1 MSAHIGR
8 NDPCPCGSGRK
19 YKQCCLVATEAAS
32 LRWHQLREAEGRLI
46 PELLRVGL
54 DAWGKKGFFE
64 AQRRFYAGHDVP
76 DDPAVDPE
84 FEGLFLTWFGLQFT
98 PAGRRRAGL
107 PSAAAQLLEAAPDL
121 SDIERRFLAEGATR
135 PVSFH
140 HITAVDP
147 GRSIDLTD
155 LLTGETCRVLER
167 TASQTVRRGGVL
179 FARTLT
185 LDGTSIMIGCGT
197 IVLPPD
203 HRPNLHALRE
213 RLAKGPGAL
222 TTMQVLAIDDEL
234 RRVYLDMADRV
245 RHPPMP
251 RLQNT
256 DGDPLT
262 PTTLHFTLQC
272 TPDEAF
278 DALRSLHATAVDPEE
293 TPEDPERDAQGRL
306 VSFGLDWTKAGNRLH
321 QGWNNTILG
330 RIDVEGSTLTAAVNS
345 KPRATRLRKQ
355 IEKRL
360 AGRILLLRTVT
371 ESVDAM
377 LAQAQ
382 SMPTAV
388 DALGEELSEVAA
400 SFTAQHWEDW
410 LDMRVPALGHL
421 TPREA
426 AETPAGR
433 EQLSAILDHFEWQAE
448 DGQPI
453 PVERLRKTL
462 GL

>member
-1 MSAHIGR
+1 M
-8 NDPCPCGSGRK
+8 
-19 YKQCCLVATEAAS
+19 
-32 LRWHQLREAEGRLI
+32 RWHQLREAEGRLM
-46 PELLRVGL
+46 PELFRVAL
-54 DAWGKKGFFE
+54 DAWGKDGFLE
-64 AQRRFYAGHDVP
+64 AQRRFYAGHDLP
-76 DDPAVDPE
+76 DDPVGDLE
-84 FEGLFLTWFGLQFT
+84 FESLFLTWFGLQFT
-98 PAGRRRAGL
+98 PAGRRRKGL
-107 PSAAAQLLEAAPDL
+107 PSAAAQRLETAQGL
-121 SDIERRFLAEGATR
+121 SDIERRFLTEVAGR

-147 GRSIDLTD
+147 GRSIDLED

-185 LDGTSIMIGCGT
+185 LDGTSIMIGSGT
-197 IVLPPD
+197 TLLPPD
-203 HRPNLHALRE
+203 HRPNFHALRE
-213 RLAKGPGAL
+213 RLATGADVL
-222 TTMQVLAIDDEL
+222 TMLQVLALDDML
-234 RRVYLDMADRV
+234 RRLYLDMADQI

-256 DGDPLT
+256 DGEPLA

-278 DALRSLHATAVDPEE
+278 EALRSLHATATDDEAGL
-293 TPEDPERDAQGRL
+293 EDPERDAQGRL

-321 QGWNNTILG
+321 QTWDNTILG
-330 RIDVEGSTLTAAVNS
+330 KIDVEGQALTADVNS
-345 KPRATRLRKQ
+345 KRRATRLRKQ

-360 AGRILLLRTVT
+360 AGRVLLLRTVT

-388 DALGEELSEVAA
+388 DATGADLSDVAA

-433 EQLSAILDHFEWQAE
+433 ERLSALLDHFEWQVE
-448 DGQPI
+448 DGHPI
-453 PVERLRKTL
+453 PIGQLRRAL